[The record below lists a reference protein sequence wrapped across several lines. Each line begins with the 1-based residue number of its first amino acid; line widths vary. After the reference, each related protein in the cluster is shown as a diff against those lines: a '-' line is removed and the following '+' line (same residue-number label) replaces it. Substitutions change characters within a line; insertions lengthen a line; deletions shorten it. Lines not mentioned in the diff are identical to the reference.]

1 MLTIEEYI
9 SRRKKEDGIDEFNI
23 ENRSENTRIFVN
35 YVFEFFNN
43 YIDITEYEERTALK
57 DEKLDKFGRQLEEY
71 DNEVANWLVQIY
83 SEYGKKI
90 NLNIGKI
97 VKEDEFFWIYNTDEE
112 FRRISYDCYARL
124 VKKLPFIKDQ
134 TEMLFK
140 FIKEYHYVQ
149 SKPNWQDSDIAS
161 EKINC
166 WLNLTW
172 EKYHVNLFKF
182 AYNWAEYF
190 FNNENLWPTTHR
202 TKSKYNFRKYD
213 YTIKQKSN
221 LFNID
226 SLYRKMPKKNFI
238 KGKKQE
244 LEILMMY
251 YWLHSLEGDD
261 ENYWDEYLEKT
272 LPSLE

>member
-23 ENRSENTRIFVN
+23 ETRNENARIFVN

-57 DEKLDKFGRQLEEY
+57 DEKMDKFRRQLEEY
-71 DNEVANWLVQIY
+71 DNEVVNWLVEIY

-90 NLNIGKI
+90 NRNIGNI
-97 VKEDEFFWIYNTDEE
+97 VKEDEFFWIYNSDEE

-124 VKKLPFIKDQ
+124 AKKLPFIKDQ

-149 SKPNWQDSDIAS
+149 SKPNWQDNDIAS

-166 WLNLTW
+166 WLNSTW

-182 AYNWAEYF
+182 ACNWAEYF
-190 FNNENLWPTTHR
+190 FENENLWPTTHR
-202 TKSKYNFRKYD
+202 TKSKYSFRKYD

-226 SLYRKMPKKNFI
+226 SLYRKMPKKIFI